1 MKSANHRWGNSMS
14 INNKDGHSS
23 PSKQSKK
30 HTLKRVMSYLF
41 EYKLL
46 MLVAVVLSIGSNMFA
61 LVGPMISGYAIDS
74 ISFGKGAV
82 DFSKVFYYCGLMIAF
97 YIASAILAYI
107 LAVLMLEIS
116 KRISFKLRKDLV
128 DRLISL
134 PVGYFDTHATGD
146 ILSKVSYDVDT
157 LNASLTSDLVAI
169 CSSVITVVVSF
180 ISMVMISRRLVLVF
194 VVTVPITI
202 IMTKKITKL
211 TRPMFRGRSR
221 KLGELNG
228 KVEEFISGQKTIKA
242 YHQEEN
248 TKEKFR
254 KKNEEAVNAYYKA
267 DYYGS
272 MVGPSVNFMNNLS
285 LSLISVFG
293 ALMYLFG
300 EMTVGSISSFVLYSR
315 KFSGPIN
322 EAANIMEE
330 FQSSLAAAERIFNL
344 MDEMKETADKPNAIE
359 LQDVAGNVKVE
370 NISFGYNKEKI
381 ILKNLSMVAP
391 AGSMVAIVGPTG
403 AGKTTLINLLMR
415 FYDVNSGSIKVDGN
429 DVRAVTRES
438 LRGAYAMV
446 LQDTWLFEGTI
457 FENIAYGNEKATME
471 EVVEA
476 AKAARIH
483 SYIKRLP
490 KGYDTILT
498 DDGTN
503 ISKGQKQLL
512 TIARAMLLD
521 AKILILDEATSNVDT
536 RTEIQIQQAMRNLM
550 KDKTC
555 FVIAHR
561 LSTIKSADHIL
572 VVRDGNIVEQGDHKK
587 LLKQK
592 GFYSQLYYSQF
603 E

>member
-1 MKSANHRWGNSMS
+1 MMTE
-14 INNKDGHSS
+14 NKGGQQAST
-23 PSKQSKK
+23 KKTKK
-30 HTLKRVMSYLF
+30 HTIKRVMSYLF
-41 EYKLL
+41 EYKAL
-46 MLVAVVLSIGSNMFA
+46 MIVAVLLSIGSNMFA
-61 LVGPMISGYAIDS
+61 LVGPMLSGFAIDN
-74 ISFGKGAV
+74 ISLGKGAV
-82 DFSKVFYYCGLMIAF
+82 DFSKVYYYCGLMIVF
-97 YIASAILAYI
+97 YVASAILAYI
-107 LAVLMLEIS
+107 LAIIMLEIS
-116 KRISFKLRKDLV
+116 KRISFRLRKDLFN
-128 DRLISL
+128 RLLSL

-146 ILSKVSYDVDT
+146 ILSKISYDVDT
-157 LNASLTSDLVAI
+157 LNSTLTSDLVAI

-180 ISMVMISRRLVLVF
+180 VSMVMISKRLVLVF
-194 VVTVPITI
+194 VITVPISI
-202 IMTKKITKL
+202 IMTKKITMI

-228 KVEEFISGQKTIKA
+228 MVEEFISGQKTIKA
-242 YHQEEN
+242 YHQNEN
-248 TKEKFR
+248 TKKKFGV
-254 KKNEEAVNAYYKA
+254 KNEEAVNAYYRS

-285 LSLISVFG
+285 LTLISMFG

-300 EMTVGSISSFVLYSR
+300 QMTLGNISSFVLYSR

-322 EAANIMEE
+322 EAANIMGE

-344 MDEMKETADKPNAIE
+344 MDELSEEADKADAKVLDNV
-359 LQDVAGNVKVE
+359 DGNVKVE
-370 NISFGYNKEKI
+370 NISFGYTKDKL
-381 ILKNLSMVAP
+381 ILKNLTMDAP

-415 FYDVNSGSIKVDGN
+415 FYDVNEGSIKVDDN
-429 DVRAVTRES
+429 DVKNVTRES
-438 LRGAYAMV
+438 LRKAYAMV

-457 FENIAYGNEKATME
+457 FENIAYGNENATRE
-471 EVVEA
+471 EVIDA
-476 AKAARIH
+476 AKAAKIH

-490 KGYDTILT
+490 QGYDTVLT

-550 KDKTC
+550 NGKTC
-555 FVIAHR
+555 FIIAHR

-572 VVRDGNIVEQGDHKK
+572 VVKDGNIVEQGNHKE
-587 LLKQK
+587 LLGQK
-592 GFYSQLYYSQF
+592 GFYNQLYYSQF